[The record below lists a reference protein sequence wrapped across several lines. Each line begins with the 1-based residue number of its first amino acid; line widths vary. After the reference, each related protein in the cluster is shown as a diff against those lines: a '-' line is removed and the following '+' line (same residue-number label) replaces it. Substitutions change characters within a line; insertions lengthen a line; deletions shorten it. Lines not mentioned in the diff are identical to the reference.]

1 MLNGKTMKGALIA
14 SAVAALFAANPAL
27 AQEKGKAKKAAA
39 KMVHCGGIN
48 ECSGKGACAGAE
60 NACKGKNSCK
70 GKGYQETKT
79 EKECLDKGGKVLAS
93 K

>member
-14 SAVAALFAANPAL
+14 SAVAALLAANPTF
-27 AQEKGKAKKAAA
+27 AQEKGKEKKAAT

-48 ECSGKGACAGAE
+48 ECSGKGACAGAD

-70 GKGYQETKT
+70 GKGYLETKT